1 MGFNIRYLEFRE
13 EGRIILKELKIQKTD
28 VRSRNNIRI
37 LLPAVH
43 IIKNAGKIHQ
53 RPVRPVVLIQDL
65 HFNIQCS
72 FMVERKQNVEN
83 ACLFID
89 PCARHNDIHDLY
101 RMDFHNRNMQ
111 TGANQ
116 RLQGGFRLLHD
127 NVKQKVIAHPDLELA
142 SHFIKG
148 IQIFF
153 IQRIKNT
160 HSFPFLL

>member
-1 MGFNIRYLEFRE
+1 
-13 EGRIILKELKIQKTD
+13 
-28 VRSRNNIRI
+28 
-37 LLPAVH
+37 
-43 IIKNAGKIHQ
+43 
-53 RPVRPVVLIQDL
+53 
-65 HFNIQCS
+65 
-72 FMVERKQNVEN
+72 MVERKQNVEN